1 MSHRVRSR
9 LKRAVHISA
18 ATAVVCILAYIS
30 EAVVAT
36 VNILTVVATINILT
50 VVATVNI
57 LTVVITDART
67 VALNTPVARA
77 AALNTP
83 VAMTCVFKPSV
94 VKMVS
99 HSHMFNAVVAEP
111 VLMSVVIT
119 MTAVHS
125 PTVSSTV

>member
-1 MSHRVRSR
+1 MSHCVRSR

-36 VNILTVVATINILT
+36 VNILTVVAT
-50 VVATVNI
+50 AKI

-67 VALNTPVARA
+67 VALNTPV
-77 AALNTP
+77 
-83 VAMTCVFKPSV
+83 VMTCVFKPSV

>member
-36 VNILTVVATINILT
+36 VKILTVVAT
-50 VVATVNI
+50 AKI

-77 AALNTP
+77 VALNTP

-125 PTVSSTV
+125 PTVSSAV

>member
-1 MSHRVRSR
+1 MSHCVRPR

-36 VNILTVVATINILT
+36 VNILTVVAT
-50 VVATVNI
+50 AKI